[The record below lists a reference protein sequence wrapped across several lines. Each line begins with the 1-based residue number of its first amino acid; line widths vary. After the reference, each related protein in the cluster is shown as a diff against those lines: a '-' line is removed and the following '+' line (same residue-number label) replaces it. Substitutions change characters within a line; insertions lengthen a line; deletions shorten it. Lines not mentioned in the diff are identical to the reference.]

1 MTGRWYA
8 KYFPKFI
15 IQWIV
20 VGSLIRRLP
29 VRRFF
34 TSVVAACVVV
44 LGEFARE
51 VELKIFYDDSEA
63 SMSSRYDMPC
73 ATISEVGVQRLTE
86 KDFRSLKV
94 YGCLS
99 GATGGP
105 KKYDIFHS
113 SIFWRIWSGGLR

>member
-44 LGEFARE
+44 LGDFARE
-51 VELKIFYDDSEA
+51 VELKIFMMIA
-63 SMSSRYDMPC
+63 KPRC
-73 ATISEVGVQRLTE
+73 LAGTTCHALQL
-86 KDFRSLKV
+86 LKL
-94 YGCLS
+94 GS
-99 GATGGP
+99 NA
-105 KKYDIFHS
+105 
-113 SIFWRIWSGGLR
+113 